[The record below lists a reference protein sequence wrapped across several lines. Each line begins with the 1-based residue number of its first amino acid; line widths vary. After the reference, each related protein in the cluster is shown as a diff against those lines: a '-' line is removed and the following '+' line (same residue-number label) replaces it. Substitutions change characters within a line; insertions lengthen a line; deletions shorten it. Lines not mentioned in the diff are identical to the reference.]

1 MKRGIIAETNCNNVI
16 MEKSFN
22 FKDFFPTIPKLF
34 ALRVHADEEEGADP
48 EPSNKEGNE
57 PPKPT
62 INYED
67 LISKA
72 RAEEKSK
79 QYNTIKKLKGQ
90 IDTLTNQHN
99 DDLLKI
105 GQLEKDLET
114 ANKKLETSGQGD
126 SEEVNTLKKE
136 IEDLN
141 KDKKSL
147 TKKLEDLE
155 KNTISR
161 EELENEIRTE
171 LEAEY
176 ATKTYKAEKMAE
188 LKDDIL
194 VPELVMGS
202 TKEEIDASIE
212 VALAKSKEIRDKL
225 GITGEGSKS
234 PQRRTPKSPSSPSVS
249 GIQNSQFSEDYIA
262 SLDVRS
268 PEYAEFRKQIGLR

>member
-34 ALRVHADEEEGADP
+34 ALRVHADEEGGADP

-212 VALAKSKEIRDKL
+212 VALAKSKEIREKL
-225 GITGEGSKS
+225 GITEGSKS
-234 PQRRTPKSPSSPSVS
+234 PQGRTPKTPSSPSVS
-249 GIQNSQFSEDYIA
+249 GVQNAQFSEDYIA

>member
-34 ALRVHADEEEGADP
+34 ALRVHADEDGGADP

-212 VALAKSKEIRDKL
+212 VALAKSKEIREKL
-225 GITGEGSKS
+225 GIIEGSKS
-234 PQRRTPKSPSSPSVS
+234 PQGRTPKTPSSPSVS

>member
-34 ALRVHADEEEGADP
+34 ALRVHADEEGGADP

-212 VALAKSKEIRDKL
+212 VALAKSKEIREKL
-225 GITGEGSKS
+225 GITEGSKS
-234 PQRRTPKSPSSPSVS
+234 PQGRTPKTPSSPSVS
-249 GIQNSQFSEDYIA
+249 GVHNAQFSEDYIA

>member
-1 MKRGIIAETNCNNVI
+1 MKHGIIAETNCNNVI
-16 MEKSFN
+16 MEKIN

-34 ALRVHADEEEGADP
+34 VLKVHADEEPGDNP
-48 EPSNKEGNE
+48 QPSEGNE
-57 PPKPT
+57 PKPT

-212 VALAKSKEIRDKL
+212 VALAKSKEIREKL
-225 GITGEGSKS
+225 GITEGSKS
-234 PQRRTPKSPSSPSVS
+234 PQGRTPKTPSSPSVS
-249 GIQNSQFSEDYIA
+249 GVQNAQFSEDYIA

>member
-34 ALRVHADEEEGADP
+34 ALRVHADEEGGADP

-155 KNTISR
+155 KNTIPR

-212 VALAKSKEIRDKL
+212 VALAKSKEIREKL
-225 GITGEGSKS
+225 GITEGSKS
-234 PQRRTPKSPSSPSVS
+234 PQGRTPKTPSSPSVS
-249 GIQNSQFSEDYIA
+249 GVQNAQFSEDYIA

>member
-34 ALRVHADEEEGADP
+34 ALRVHADEEGGADP

-155 KNTISR
+155 KNTIPR

-212 VALAKSKEIRDKL
+212 VALAKSKEIREKL
-225 GITGEGSKS
+225 GITEGSKS
-234 PQRRTPKSPSSPSVS
+234 PQGRTPKTPSSPSVS

>member
-34 ALRVHADEEEGADP
+34 ALRVHADEEGGADP

-72 RAEEKSK
+72 RKEEKDK

-212 VALAKSKEIRDKL
+212 VALAKSKEIREKL
-225 GITGEGSKS
+225 GITEGSKS
-234 PQRRTPKSPSSPSVS
+234 PQGRTPKTPSSPSVS
-249 GIQNSQFSEDYIA
+249 GVQNAQFSEDYIA

>member
-34 ALRVHADEEEGADP
+34 ALRVHADEDGGADP

-212 VALAKSKEIRDKL
+212 VALAKSKEIREKL
-225 GITGEGSKS
+225 GITEGSKS
-234 PQRRTPKSPSSPSVS
+234 PQGRTPKTPSSPSVS
-249 GIQNSQFSEDYIA
+249 GVQNAQFSEDYIA

>member
-34 ALRVHADEEEGADP
+34 SLRVHADEDGGADP

-105 GQLEKDLET
+105 GQLEKDLEI

-212 VALAKSKEIRDKL
+212 VALAKSKEIREKL
-225 GITGEGSKS
+225 GITEGSKS
-234 PQRRTPKSPSSPSVS
+234 PQGRTPKTPSSPSVS
-249 GIQNSQFSEDYIA
+249 GVQNAQFSEDYIA